1 MKRGLTSPWY
11 VMNVFNYPN
20 IEILKTSANLKFHQ
34 MLHLMIY
41 HYRRI
46 LQIQLQFK
54 ESNGGNQHW
63 NILDFLLCQATL
75 IIIDNMQVEAIIIV
89 MKNDTN

>member
-1 MKRGLTSPWY
+1 MWPNFTLVR
-11 VMNVFNYPN
+11 NVFYPN
-20 IEILKTSANLKFHQ
+20 IEILKRSANLEFHQ
-34 MLHLMIY
+34 MLHLIIY
-41 HYRRI
+41 YYRRI